1 MVGVYEGALF
11 FGGCLFI
18 EQFYVCMFWGLFVGI
33 CVYYVFVCWGVEKL
47 FVFLYGLLLFGGF

>member
-1 MVGVYEGALF
+1 MASTVRSIILCCIIMVGVYEGALF

-33 CVYYVFVCWGVEKL
+33 CVYYVFVC
-47 FVFLYGLLLFGGF
+47 